1 MKQNDIENVI
11 AAFAFNGQ
19 VIEAKPFGGGHI
31 NDTLLLTT
39 DKGAQYIL
47 QRMNTYVFTEPQGL
61 MENVFSVTEYL
72 KKRIVERGGDP
83 NRETL
88 TFIRTKNGELY
99 YNGEEGAFRA
109 YRFQSTLFALDA
121 ARSPRDFYASGKA
134 FGRFQSL
141 LEQYPAE
148 ELFETIPHFH
158 DTPARFAQLHEAIEK
173 DRAGRKSQAE
183 KEIAFALEREQESGL
198 VMKLQEEG
206 VLPLRVTHN
215 DTKLNN
221 VLLDPETEEGVCVI
235 DLDTVMPGQA
245 IFDFGDSI
253 RFGAST
259 AAEDEKDL
267 SKVELSLELFDAY
280 TQGFLE
286 GCNNCLSE
294 LEKTLLPTGAWT
306 MTLECG
312 IRFLTDYLNGDLYFK
327 TAYPEHNLVRA
338 RTQLKLVSEME
349 EKQDQMQAIVA
360 KY

>member
-1 MKQNDIENVI
+1 MQQEIKNVI
-11 AAFAFNGQ
+11 NSFAFQGE
-19 VIEAKPFGGGHI
+19 VVEAKPFGGGHI

-47 QRMNTYVFTEPQGL
+47 QRMNTYVFSNPQGL
-61 MENVFSVTEYL
+61 MENVFGVTEYL

-88 TFIRTKNGELY
+88 SFIRTRDGQLY

-109 YRFQSTLFALDA
+109 YRFQGDLFALDA
-121 ARSPRDFYASGKA
+121 ARSPKDFYASGKA
-134 FGRFQSL
+134 FGKFQSL
-141 LEQYPAE
+141 LEAYPAD

-158 DTPARFAQLHEAIEK
+158 DTPARFAQLHQAIEEN
-173 DRAGRKSQAE
+173 RAGRREEVSE
-183 KEIAFALEREQESGL
+183 EIAFALAREQASGL
-198 VMKLQEEG
+198 VMELQKEG
-206 VLPLRVTHN
+206 LLPLRVTHN

-221 VLLDPETEEGVCVI
+221 VLLDPKTDEGVCVI

-267 SKVELSLELFDAY
+267 SKVTLSLELFDAY

-286 GCNNCLSE
+286 GCNNCLTEQERS
-294 LEKTLLPTGAWT
+294 LLPTGAWT

-312 IRFLTDYLNGDLYFK
+312 VRFLTDYLNGDTYFK
-327 TAYPEHNLVRA
+327 TAYPEHNLVRT
-338 RTQLKLVSEME
+338 RTQFKLVKEME
-349 EKQDQMQAIVA
+349 EKQDEMQAIVA